1 MHRLRRVPVVLL
13 LASTLIAPRAA
24 RAAADEHAMGAMGAP
39 AAGKAPMFE
48 GLGKYHRA
56 ISTKSPEAQRYFDQ
70 GMNFL
75 WGFNL
80 HEAERSFEEGAKLD
94 PQCAMLE
101 WGAAMSLGPH
111 FNVPALPPRTV
122 AANAHAQKALTLLA
136 GATPTERGL
145 VEAVAKRYSDPAPTT
160 PEDQKKLD
168 QAYAD
173 AMKALMDQYPND
185 DDVAALWCES
195 MMDLRPWDLWTQDQK
210 PQPGTLEMIAVLEK
224 ILARTPE
231 HPGANHYYIH
241 AVEPGPH
248 PEKGLASAERLKKL
262 DSTVGHLTHMPSHIY
277 EKIGRYQ
284 DANAA
289 NVRALE
295 KDAAYEA
302 KANPIQQESF
312 YPMYTAHNAQFLS
325 WTAMSQ
331 GRSADAIRYAN
342 EATSKIPLE
351 MIDMMP
357 GFDAFLSLPDMAY
370 ARFGKW
376 DEILAQPALPKYY
389 PFLAALRHYA
399 RGLACAGKGQLDA
412 AQTELDSVKAI
423 ATVIPAEA
431 TEFNNSAPLL
441 LTIAAK
447 GLEGVIAVKRGR
459 SDDGIKLLEEA
470 VHAEDQ
476 TRYDEPADWLCPMR
490 HTLGTA
496 LLKAGR
502 AYEAMLVYQA
512 DLDRNKENGWAL
524 YGLAESLR
532 KQGKT
537 KDAESAQ
544 KRFAKAWAS
553 ADVRITAS
561 SY

>member
-1 MHRLRRVPVVLL
+1 MHRLHRVPVVLL

-48 GLGKYHRA
+48 GLGKYHRT

-111 FNVPALPPRTV
+111 YNVPALPPRTV

-136 GATPTERGL
+136 GATPTERSL

-248 PEKGLASAERLKKL
+248 PEKGLAAADRLKKL

-277 EKIGRYQ
+277 EKVGRY
-284 DANAA
+284 DDARAANA
-289 NVRALE
+289 RALE
-295 KDAAYEA
+295 KDKAYEA
-302 KANPIQQESF
+302 KANPMQPESF

-331 GRSADAIRYAN
+331 GRSADAIRYAK
-342 EATSKIPLE
+342 EALGKMPPE
-351 MIDMMP
+351 MLDMMP
-357 GFDAFLSLPDMAY
+357 GFDGILSLPDMAY
-370 ARFGKW
+370 VRFGKW
-376 DEILAQPALPKYY
+376 DEILAQPAPPKYY
-389 PFLAALRHYA
+389 PFVAAMRHYV
-399 RGLACAGKGQLDA
+399 RGLAYAGKNQLPA
-412 AQTELDSVKAI
+412 ALTELDSVKAI
-423 ATVIPAEA
+423 AAAIPAEA
-431 TEFNNSAPLL
+431 TEFNNTSQLL
-441 LTIAAK
+441 LTIAQK
-447 GLEGVIAVKRGR
+447 GLEGVIAVKQGR
-459 SDDGIKLLEEA
+459 TDEGIKLLEDA
-470 VHAEDQ
+470 VRAEDQ
-476 TRYDEPADWLCPMR
+476 IRYDEPADWLVPMR
-490 HTLGTA
+490 HTLGAA

-502 AYEAMLVYQA
+502 AFQAELVYQA
-512 DLDRNKENGWAL
+512 DLLRNKENGWAL
-524 YGLAESLR
+524 YGLTESLR

-537 KDAESAQ
+537 ADANASQ
-544 KRFAKAWAS
+544 KRFSKAWAG
-553 ADVRITAS
+553 ADVKIAAS

>member
-1 MHRLRRVPVVLL
+1 MHRLHRVPVVLL
-13 LASTLIAPRAA
+13 LASTLFAPRAA
-24 RAAADEHAMGAMGAP
+24 RADENAMHGAMGAAP
-39 AAGKAPMFE
+39 AGKAPMFE

-56 ISTKSPEAQRYFDQ
+56 ISTQSPEAQRYFDQ

-80 HEAERSFEEGAKLD
+80 HEAERSFEAGAQLD
-94 PQCAMLE
+94 PRCAMLE
-101 WGAAMSLGPH
+101 WGAALSLGPH

-136 GATPTERGL
+136 GATPIERGL
-145 VEAVAKRYSDPAPTT
+145 VEAAAKRYSDPAPTT

-168 QAYAD
+168 TAYAD
-173 AMKALMDQYPND
+173 AMKALMDKYPDD
-185 DDVAALWCES
+185 DDVAALWCEA
-195 MMDLRPWDLWTQDQK
+195 MMDLRPWDLWTVDEK
-210 PQPGTLEMIAVLEK
+210 PQPGTLDMIAVLEK
-224 ILARTPE
+224 ILARNPE

-248 PEKGLASAERLKKL
+248 PEKGLAAAERLKKL
-262 DSTVGHLTHMPSHIY
+262 DSTVGHLTHMPSHIFQ
-277 EKIGRYQ
+277 KVGRY
-284 DANAA
+284 DDARAANA
-289 NVRALE
+289 RALE
-295 KDAAYEA
+295 KDLAYEA
-302 KANPIQQESF
+302 KANPIPGESF

-331 GRSADAIRYAN
+331 GRSADAIKYAN
-342 EATSKIPLE
+342 EAESKLPPE
-351 MIDMMP
+351 MLDMMP
-357 GFDAFLSLPDMAY
+357 GFDAFLALPNLAY

-376 DEILAQPALPKYY
+376 DEILARPAAPKYY
-389 PFLAALRHYA
+389 PFHAAMTHYT
-399 RGLACAGKGQLDA
+399 RGLAYAGKGNLEA
-412 AQTELDSVKAI
+412 AATELDSVKSI
-423 ATVIPAEA
+423 AAGIPEEA
-431 TEFNNSAPLL
+431 TEFNNSSQLL
-441 LTIAAK
+441 LSIAQK
-447 GLEGVIAVKRGR
+447 GLEGVIAVKRGKA
-459 SDDGIKLLEEA
+459 DEGIQLLGDA

-476 TRYDEPADWLCPMR
+476 TRYDEPSDWIYPMR
-490 HTLGTA
+490 HTLGAA

-512 DLDRNKENGWAL
+512 DLDRNQENGWSL

-537 KDAESAQ
+537 KDAESVQ

-553 ADVRITAS
+553 ADVKITAS

>member
-1 MHRLRRVPVVLL
+1 
-13 LASTLIAPRAA
+13 
-24 RAAADEHAMGAMGAP
+24 
-39 AAGKAPMFE
+39 
-48 GLGKYHRA
+48 
-56 ISTKSPEAQRYFDQ
+56 
-70 GMNFL
+70 
-75 WGFNL
+75 
-80 HEAERSFEEGAKLD
+80 
-94 PQCAMLE
+94 
-101 WGAAMSLGPH
+101 
-111 FNVPALPPRTV
+111 
-122 AANAHAQKALTLLA
+122 
-136 GATPTERGL
+136 
-145 VEAVAKRYSDPAPTT
+145 
-160 PEDQKKLD
+160 
-168 QAYAD
+168 
-173 AMKALMDQYPND
+173 
-185 DDVAALWCES
+185 
-195 MMDLRPWDLWTQDQK
+195 
-210 PQPGTLEMIAVLEK
+210 MIAVLEK
-224 ILARTPE
+224 ILARNPE

-262 DSTVGHLTHMPSHIY
+262 DSAVGHLTHMPSHIY

-331 GRSADAIRYAN
+331 GRSADAIHYAN

-389 PFLAALRHYA
+389 PFLAAIRHYA
-399 RGLACAGKGQLDA
+399 RGLAYAGKGQLDA

-423 ATVIPAEA
+423 ATVIPGEA

-490 HTLGTA
+490 HTLGAA

-502 AYEAMLVYQA
+502 AYEAGLVYQA

-537 KDAESAQ
+537 KDAESVQ

-553 ADVRITAS
+553 ADVKITAS

>member
-24 RAAADEHAMGAMGAP
+24 RAADEHARPGAMSAP
-39 AAGKAPMFE
+39 PAGKAPLFE
-48 GLGKYHRA
+48 GLGKYHRT
-56 ISTKSPEAQRYFDQ
+56 ISTQSPEAQRYFDQ

-136 GATPTERGL
+136 GATPVERGL
-145 VEAVAKRYSDPAPTT
+145 IEAAAKRYSDPAPTT

-173 AMKALMDQYPND
+173 AMKALMGQYPND
-185 DDVAALWCES
+185 DDIAALWCEA
-195 MMDLRPWDLWTQDQK
+195 MMDLRPWDLWTVEEK
-210 PQPGTLEMIAVLEK
+210 PQPGTLEMIDVLEK
-224 ILARTPE
+224 ILARNPE

-248 PEKGLASAERLKKL
+248 PEKGVASAERLKKL
-262 DSTVGHLTHMPSHIY
+262 DSAVGHLTHMPSHIY
-277 EKIGRYQ
+277 QKVGRY
-284 DANAA
+284 DDARAANA
-289 NVRALE
+289 RALE
-295 KDAAYEA
+295 KDKMYEA
-302 KANPIQQESF
+302 KANPIPGESF

-325 WTAMSQ
+325 WTAMAQ

-342 EATSKIPLE
+342 EAMSKMPLE
-351 MIDMMP
+351 MLDMMP
-357 GFDAFLSLPDMAY
+357 GFDGFLSLPDFAY

-376 DEILAQPALPKYY
+376 DEILAKPAAPKYY
-389 PFLAALRHYA
+389 PFNAAMSHYA
-399 RGLACAGKGQLDA
+399 RGLAYLGKGQTVQ

-423 ATVIPAEA
+423 AAAIPAEA
-431 TEFNNSAPLL
+431 TEFNNSAQLL
-441 LTIAAK
+441 ASIAQK
-447 GLEGVIAVKRGR
+447 GLEGLIAIQQGR
-459 SDDGIKLLEEA
+459 TTEGIKLLEEA

-476 TRYDEPADWLCPMR
+476 TRYDEPSDWLYPMR
-490 HTLGTA
+490 HTLGVA

-524 YGLAESLR
+524 CGLAESLR

-537 KDAESAQ
+537 KDAESVQ
-544 KRFAKAWAS
+544 KRFAKAWAN
-553 ADVRITAS
+553 ADVKITAS